1 MANLAALKI
10 RQLRNFPASSEI
22 SQYCHMISPDFFLQI
37 WLIIK
42 VKKTEM
48 SLWCNISAVV
58 APESQKSRILPFF
71 ALKMA
76 IFYFK
81 GPKSRKYAP

>member
-1 MANLAALKI
+1 
-10 RQLRNFPASSEI
+10 
-22 SQYCHMISPDFFLQI
+22 
-37 WLIIK
+37 
-42 VKKTEM
+42 M